1 MSPLAPLIQAF
12 FTDRLIRQRHASPH
26 TVASY
31 RDTFRLLLRFVK
43 DKTGKAP
50 GTLELEHLDAPLIG
64 AFLNHLEG
72 ERGCGVRT
80 RNARLTAI
88 HSFFRYAEL
97 EAPEHAELIQRVL
110 AIPEKRFD
118 TALISYL
125 NRAEIDALLESPD
138 CSTWLGRR
146 DHALLLVA
154 VQTGLRVS
162 ELAGLRCQD
171 VQLASGAHVRCDGK
185 GRKERCTPLT
195 RPTVAAL
202 RSWLRE
208 CGGQEASPLFPSSNG
223 QHLTRGAIWRLV
235 AKHAARA
242 QDQCPSLRGKHVTP
256 HVLRHT
262 AAMTLLHAGVDA
274 SVIALWLGHE
284 SLQSTSVYLHADMTI
299 KERALD
305 RTTPLNAKRGRYRAP
320 DDLEDYLDQL

>member
-1 MSPLAPLIQAF
+1 MSTLAPLLQKF

-31 RDTFRLLLRFVK
+31 RDTFRLLLKFVK
-43 DKTGKAP
+43 AETGKVPAM
-50 GTLELEHLDAPLIG
+50 LEDLDAPLIG
-64 AFLNHLEG
+64 AFLNHLETT
-72 ERGCGVRT
+72 RGNSVRT

-88 HSFFRYAEL
+88 HSFFRFAEL
-97 EAPEHAELIQRVL
+97 EAPEHAALIQRVL
-110 AIPEKRFD
+110 AIPDKRFD
-118 TALISYL
+118 TGLISYL
-125 NRAEIDALLESPD
+125 TQPEIEALLKSPD

-195 RPTVAAL
+195 RPTVTVL
-202 RSWLRE
+202 RNWLDE
-208 CGGQEASPLFPSSNG
+208 NSDQETNPLFPSSSG
-223 QHLTRGAIWRLV
+223 QHLTRSAIWRLV
-235 AKHAARA
+235 AKHAQRA
-242 QDQCPSLRGKHVTP
+242 QEQCPLIAAKHVTP

-262 AAMTLLHAGVDA
+262 TAMTLLHAGVDT
-274 SVIALWLGHE
+274 SVISLWLGHE
-284 SLQSTSVYLHADMTI
+284 SIASTSVYIHADMAI
-299 KERALD
+299 KERALE
-305 RTTPLNAKRGRYRAP
+305 RTTPPTAKRGRYHAP
-320 DDLEDYLDQL
+320 TDLEAFLDQL